1 MARILI
7 AEDDAHM
14 LRILSIWLK
23 RNGHETFEA
32 RNGLLAKEELL
43 RREYDLIVSD
53 VNMPLLDGLS
63 LARWLRLEHK
73 RSLPMIILSSRCD
86 RESMAE
92 QLDALNVLVMPK
104 PFSPSRL
111 AAEVERMLTNA
122 PPASR
127 CPPVPARQTGTHAVA
142 RTTELPTPAVDSHSG
157 ESRNPARNFRHSGE
171 SRNPEPQ
178 PCLPDSTLTT
188 QGKLRDG

>member
-14 LRILSIWLK
+14 LRILAIWLK

-53 VNMPLLDGLS
+53 VNMPILDGLS
-63 LARWLRLEHK
+63 LARWLRLEHG

-86 RESMAE
+86 REAMAE

-122 PPASR
+122 PPAGG
-127 CPPVPARQTGTHAVA
+127 CLPVPARQTGSHADA
-142 RTTELPTPAVDSHSG
+142 PTTELPTPAVD
-157 ESRNPARNFRHSGE
+157 RHSGE
-171 SRNPEPQ
+171 CRNPEPQ
-178 PCLPDSTLTT
+178 SCLPAATLTSH
-188 QGKLRDG
+188 GELCDG